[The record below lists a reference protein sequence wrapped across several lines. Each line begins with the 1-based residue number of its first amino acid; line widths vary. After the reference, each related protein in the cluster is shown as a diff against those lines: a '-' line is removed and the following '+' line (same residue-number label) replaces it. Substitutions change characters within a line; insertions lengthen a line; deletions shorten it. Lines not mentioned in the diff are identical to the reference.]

1 MPKNV
6 LYLTYDGLTDVIGR
20 SQVIPYILKLSTHGY
35 SFFIIS
41 CEKKDRY
48 ERYGEELHAL
58 FKQAGIQWYPLS
70 YTKKPPMLS
79 AVWDILRIRR
89 TAIRLHEEYKFS
101 LVHCRSYIVAMI
113 GLHFKRKKNV
123 KFVFDTRGL
132 WVDERVQGGLWNIKN
147 PVYKFL
153 FSYFKKLEKDYF
165 ENADCTI
172 TQAERAKEYMH
183 TWKNLR
189 NQPIPIK
196 NIPCCADFVL
206 FDPSKI
212 NKSDQ
217 EKVKLSLGLKDET
230 IVGYCGALG
239 TWYMLK
245 EKMEFFKTYLKFN
258 AHAKFL
264 FITPHRKEEV
274 YEAAAKAGVA
284 ASYIIVTEAK
294 REEVALYTS
303 LFAFSVFFIKP
314 GPSNIA
320 KSPIKYGELMAMGI
334 PVVTNSGV
342 GDIDDIIIESNSGV
356 LIHSFDELSYEK
368 AITELLKAKT
378 ASPAVIREKAEHIY
392 SLDRGVSKYLEV
404 YNELTS

>member
-1 MPKNV
+1 MSKNV

-20 SQVIPYILKLSTHGY
+20 SQVIPYILKLSTQGY

-48 ERYGEELHAL
+48 EKYEEELHTL
-58 FKQAGIQWYPLS
+58 FNQSGIQWYPLS

-79 AVWDILRIRR
+79 TVWDILRIRR
-89 TAIRLHEEYKFS
+89 TAIRLHKEYNFS

-113 GLHFKRKKNV
+113 GLYLKRKKNV

-132 WVDERVQGGLWNIKN
+132 WVDERVQGGLWNLKN

-153 FSYFKKLEKDYF
+153 FSYFKKLEKAYF
-165 ENADCTI
+165 ENADYSI
-172 TQAERAKEYMH
+172 TQAEHAKEYMH

-206 FDPSKI
+206 FDPAKI
-212 NKSDQ
+212 KETDQ
-217 EKVKLSLGLKDET
+217 DRIKKELGLKEET

-245 EKMEFFKTYLKFN
+245 EKLNFFKRYLRFN
-258 AHAKFL
+258 PHAKFL
-264 FITPHRKEEV
+264 FITPHDKKEIYEEV
-274 YEAAAKAGVA
+274 AKIGIDEYQV
-284 ASYIIVTEAK
+284 IVKEAK

-303 LFAFSVFFIKP
+303 LFTFSVFFIKP

-342 GDIDDIIIESNSGV
+342 GDIDDIILQSNSGI
-356 LIHSFDELSYEK
+356 LIYSFDDESYDV
-368 AITELLKAKT
+368 AIEELLKGNT
-378 ASPAVIREKAEHIY
+378 ASPEVIREKAEQIY
-392 SLDRGVSKYLEV
+392 SLDKGVNGYLEV
-404 YNELTS
+404 YNKLT